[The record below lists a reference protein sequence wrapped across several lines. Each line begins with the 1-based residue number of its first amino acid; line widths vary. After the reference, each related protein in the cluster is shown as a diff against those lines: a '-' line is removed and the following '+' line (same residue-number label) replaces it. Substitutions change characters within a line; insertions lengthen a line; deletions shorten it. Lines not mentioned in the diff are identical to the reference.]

1 MIRSLSLGLTTVLQA
16 PERRDATHGLPSGLH
31 TSGRTSVCF
40 ELIQSLLRVD
50 TESASGR
57 YRVCFGS
64 NHTSG
69 SKRCMCVSNRT
80 VACKAWNRLS

>member
-31 TSGRTSVCF
+31 TSGRTTVCF

-57 YRVCFGS
+57 TTLREAS
-64 NHTSG
+64 
-69 SKRCMCVSNRT
+69 
-80 VACKAWNRLS
+80 VACASATEPWHVRHGIGFPED